1 MDIKELGP
9 KMIELMDEIFTDS
22 AQIIAHTA
30 SEYYRDSFSRK
41 AFDGVPWPLGRPKRR
56 GTLLIQTGA
65 LANSIHPS
73 VISRDRI
80 VISAGG
86 DKIPYAR
93 VHNEGISEPI
103 KIPAHIRISRSGVQH
118 QVREHSRI
126 VRLPKRQYMGQSKE
140 LDDLIYERLQGYV
153 DDRLSQL

>member
-1 MDIKELGP
+1 MDIKALSEELRG
-9 KMIELMDEIFTDS
+9 LMGDILDDS

-41 AFDGVPWPLGRPKRR
+41 AFDGKPWPLGRPKRR
-56 GTLLIQTGA
+56 GSLLIQTGA

-73 VISRDRI
+73 VISRDRV

-103 KIPAHIRISRSGVQH
+103 KIPAHVRLGRSGERH

-126 VRLPKRQYMGQSKE
+126 MRLPQRQYMGQSKE
-140 LDDLIYERLQGYV
+140 LDDLIHDRLQGYI
-153 DDRLSQL
+153 DDRLRL